1 MAKTKRRARPMPK
14 TNPAA
19 VLKPPAAREM
29 TMRTGQPDRSYN
41 VLFLCTGNSAR
52 SILGE
57 AILNKMG
64 KGKFVAYSAGSMPK
78 GDVNPHALALLQRLG
93 FATDGL
99 RSKSWDEFAKPG
111 APQLDFV
118 FTVCDNAANEVCPV
132 WPGQPMTAHW
142 GVPDPAAAEGSET
155 KIAQAFRDAFMALQ
169 RRIELFANL
178 PVPSLDRMSLKKRL
192 DEIGRTEDAKT
203 SA

>member
-1 MAKTKRRARPMPK
+1 MPK